1 MAFWEKTRHGDE
13 QVAHLISAR
22 IVHFAR
28 QHQASALVF
37 EHLGNLKSQSG
48 ALNYSSSIPPVQ

>member
-1 MAFWEKTRHGDE
+1 MDE

-28 QHQASALVF
+28 QHQASVLVF
-37 EHLGNLKSQSG
+37 EHLGKLKPKKAATVAEGTANEPSG
-48 ALNYSSSIPPVQ
+48 